1 MTSLIYLDNNAT
13 TPLDP
18 GVLDVMMPYFTTHF
32 GNASSISHRAG
43 RLASAAVETA
53 RTEVAALIGASE
65 KEITFTSGA
74 TEAINMALKGI
85 YHSYQRK
92 GKHIITCQTEHRAV
106 LDVCSHLQKL
116 GAAVTF
122 LPVDSQGRIQLSDL
136 EAAIRPDTILIALM
150 YANNETGV
158 IHPVADIGRLAKE
171 RDVLFFCDA
180 TQAAGKIK
188 VDVVRDEIDL
198 LCLSAHKLYGPKG
211 TGALYIKRKSRRI
224 QTGTL
229 LHGGGQENGLRGGT
243 LNVPA
248 IAAFGKAADIC
259 RQTLDTDHRQLRTLR
274 DQLEQQLT
282 SAIPE
287 VYINGT
293 ESPRLPNTSNI
304 CFRYLNGEEIMVN
317 MPSVAL
323 AAGSACASGK
333 REPSHVL
340 HAMGLPAEDIK
351 ASLRFSFGRFNSQSD
366 VGEVVNILPEMISR
380 LRAASPVWQL
390 HKEGLL

>member
-1 MTSLIYLDNNAT
+1 MGSLIYLDNNAT

-18 GVLDVMMPYFTTHF
+18 GVLEVMIPYYTTHF

-53 RTEVAALIGASE
+53 RTEVATLIGANE
-65 KEITFTSGA
+65 KEIIFTSGA

-85 YHSYQRK
+85 YSNYQQK
-92 GKHIITCQTEHRAV
+92 GKHIITCRTEHPAV
-106 LDVCSHLQKL
+106 LDVCAYLRKQ
-116 GAAVTF
+116 GADITF
-122 LPVDSQGRIQLSDL
+122 LPVNSQGQIRLPDL
-136 EAAIRPDTILIALM
+136 KKAIRPDTILIALM

-158 IHPVADIGRLAKE
+158 IHPITGISQLAKE
-171 RDVLFFCDA
+171 HDVLFFCDA

-188 VDVVRDEIDL
+188 VDVVQDGIDL

-211 TGALYIKRKSRRI
+211 IGALYMKRKNKRI
-224 QTGTL
+224 QTGVL

-248 IAAFGKAADIC
+248 IAGFGKAASLSL
-259 RQTLDTDHRQLRTLR
+259 QTLDSAYHQLQTLR
-274 DQLEQQLT
+274 NQLEEQLT
-282 SAIPE
+282 ALIPE
-287 VYINGT
+287 IYIHGS
-293 ESPRLPNTSNI
+293 EAPRLPHTSNI

-340 HAMGLPAEDIK
+340 QAMGLSAEDTK
-351 ASLRFSFGRFNSQSD
+351 ASLRFSLGRFNSPSD
-366 VGEVVNILPEMISR
+366 IDYIINTLPGVISR
-380 LRAASPVWQL
+380 LRAGSPIWQL
-390 HKEGLL
+390 HQEGLL